1 MNSIKLFNTEPFIN
15 ALKAFF
21 EELKVPVDYLADEPA
36 SPNDVLGE
44 RYKATNE
51 AHKLIADVYAL
62 GMVNDGIFEGNETF
76 KNLAQVKK
84 LKADYEP
91 TLLQHI

>member
-1 MNSIKLFNTEPFIN
+1 M
-15 ALKAFF
+15 
-21 EELKVPVDYLADEPA
+21 PVDYLADEPA

-84 LKADYEP
+84 LKTATRANAFAAHLILPNRTQSPP
-91 TLLQHI
+91 TTRLVDG